1 MSTVLIDAEK
11 LAIFTAIAEISA
23 REVRNY
29 VIEHWQSITEGLVD
43 SSILF
48 MAGIHGTCQGKYGE
62 ETDSFETMKV
72 QVSSLISGQLC
83 SDQIYVGPD
92 RRSVNCTVE

>member
-1 MSTVLIDAEK
+1 MIHIKWSKMSTVLINAEK

-29 VIEHWQSITEGLVD
+29 VIEHWHKITEGLND
-43 SSILF
+43 CSILF
-48 MAGIHGTCQGKYGE
+48 MAGIHGTSEGKYGD

-72 QVSSLISGQLC
+72 QVS
-83 SDQIYVGPD
+83 
-92 RRSVNCTVE
+92 